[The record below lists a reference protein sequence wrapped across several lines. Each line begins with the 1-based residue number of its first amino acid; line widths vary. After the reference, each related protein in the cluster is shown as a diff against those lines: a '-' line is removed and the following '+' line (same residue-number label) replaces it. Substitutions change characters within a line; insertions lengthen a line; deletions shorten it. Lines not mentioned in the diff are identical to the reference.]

1 MRPLDR
7 ERDVATYVEP
17 HVQGPRE
24 DRATPGHRAIVL
36 MLVALGGLLLGLQLW
51 LLSAVHDLFLA
62 GEGRFLWAAFL
73 ISGLIFLGGVAAL
86 RVLGRQEERE
96 GR

>member
-1 MRPLDR
+1 MIRPDR

-24 DRATPGHRAIVL
+24 DTATPGRQAIVL
-36 MLVALGGLLLGLQLW
+36 TLLAIGLLLLGIQLW

-86 RVLGRQEERE
+86 RVLDRQERRGEH
-96 GR
+96 